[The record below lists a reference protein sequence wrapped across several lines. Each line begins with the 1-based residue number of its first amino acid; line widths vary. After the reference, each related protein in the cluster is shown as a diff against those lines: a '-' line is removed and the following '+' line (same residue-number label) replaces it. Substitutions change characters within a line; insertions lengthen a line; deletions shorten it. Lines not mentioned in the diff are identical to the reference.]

1 MAQPR
6 PVILCVDDEEN
17 PLALRK
23 LILQK
28 AGYEVVTATS
38 VKHALQVL
46 AAQRVDLVLSDQL
59 MPGGTGTELAQK
71 VKSDYP
77 GLPVVIVS
85 GVNEMPVDAGYADLF
100 ISKLEGPVYLT
111 QQISELLRSAGAPG

>member
-1 MAQPR
+1 LAQR
-6 PVILCVDDEEN
+6 KPVILAVDDEEN

-23 LILQK
+23 LILQR

-38 VKHALQVL
+38 VKQALQVL
-46 AAQRVDLVLSDQL
+46 AAHPVDLVLSDQL
-59 MPGGTGTELAQK
+59 MPGGTGTELARR

-85 GVNEMPVDAGYADLF
+85 GVNEMPVDAGHADLF
-100 ISKLEGPVYLT
+100 ISKLEGPAYLT
-111 QQISELLRSAGAPG
+111 QQISDILRSARAPN